1 MNDELQDQRELLLL
15 ATTNYVRH
23 EVGERIRS
31 AREQLGMS
39 QAKLAAILL
48 RRQAYIS
55 ELETSKT
62 EPNATMLVLLAAAL
76 SKPVAYFFP
85 EGYRDFSERQTE
97 TEQLTIE
104 EREFIARLR
113 KMRGVFD
120 RKTGMHL
127 LNALM
132 DYNEKLLTAFEDDIP
147 TQEQLDYEDW
157 LRDQEARQ
165 AEIAPYREDSESRE
179 DTEE

>member
-1 MNDELQDQRELLLL
+1 MNDEQQDARDIVLMAIPNL
-15 ATTNYVRH
+15 VRH

-39 QAKLAAILL
+39 QAKLANLL
-48 RRQAYIS
+48 SRRQAYIS
-55 ELETSKT
+55 ELETGKT
-62 EPNATMLVLLAAAL
+62 EPNATMLVLLAMFL
-76 SKPVAYFFP
+76 RKPVAYFFP
-85 EGYRDFSERQTE
+85 EGYRDFSEEQTE
-97 TEQLTIE
+97 TEQLSIE

-113 KMRGVFD
+113 KMRGLFD

-132 DYNEKLLTAFEDDIP
+132 DYNEKMLTAFEDDIP

-157 LRDQEARQ
+157 LRDQDARQ
-165 AEIAPYREDSESRE
+165 AEIAPYLE
-179 DTEE
+179 DTEPQEDAEE